1 MIGMQARKH
10 VPIFAVIVAVL
21 IASPGAAMAQAGTA
35 DDTVTASETVTVSL
49 EPANESTE
57 PGATTEYDVVV
68 EDASAGIG
76 SYEFDASI
84 GDTETAVI
92 TDLSPVGTT
101 EDDNLT
107 SVSVAADGSSA
118 SVKAAVPDVSGTVI
132 ATLTVEGVADG
143 TTDLTLGDIVVG
155 DDLGTTSYT
164 IGSVTDASVTVGS
177 ESTTDDGIE
186 ISASGD
192 ASVLP
197 GETAELTFSLT
208 NTGVTA
214 TAGGLQ
220 PDIPAGLSVTDV
232 SGDGTNSP
240 DRFYI
245 TPPATGESVETTYTL
260 TADDNA
266 TLGTVTV
273 SANGT
278 FNTDSDT
285 ISATATHDIEITD
298 ATGIPDNPGF
308 TDVLSVISAFNNNQ
322 QFNGVDVGFTDVLN
336 TISAF
341 NSG

>member
-1 MIGMQARKH
+1 VQ
-10 VPIFAVIVAVL
+10 L
-21 IASPGAAMAQAGTA
+21 SPGEYSYRAQIRKDGQ
-35 DDTVTASETVTVSL
+35 TVT
-49 EPANESTE
+49 
-57 PGATTEYDVVV
+57 
-68 EDASAGIG
+68 
-76 SYEFDASI
+76 SY
-84 GDTETAVI
+84 
-92 TDLSPVGTT
+92 TDG
-101 EDDNLT
+101 
-107 SVSVAADGSSA
+107 
-118 SVKAAVPDVSGTVI
+118 
-132 ATLTVEGVADG
+132 TLTVESG
-143 TTDLTLGDIVVG
+143 TNES
-155 DDLGTTSYT
+155 DD
-164 IGSVTDASVTVGS
+164 
-177 ESTTDDGIE
+177 TDDSDTGIALS
-186 ISASGD
+186 ISGD